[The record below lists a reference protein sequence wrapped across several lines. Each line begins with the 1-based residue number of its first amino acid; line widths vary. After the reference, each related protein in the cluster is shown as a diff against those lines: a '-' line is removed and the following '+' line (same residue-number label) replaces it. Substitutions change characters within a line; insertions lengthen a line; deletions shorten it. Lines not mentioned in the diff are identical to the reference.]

1 MKRKQQTKRILTEKE
16 QKVAI
21 DFLEELIFANTAVP
35 EGFFDKMMKKYEL
48 IVWPEPTHGKGLKP
62 YRTAAECIDW
72 SIPCPSIFGRKK
84 DLAVNT
90 QRRIAR
96 GLEMAPDNG
105 NRKGLYGTSA

>member
-48 IVWPEPTHGKGLKP
+48 MTDPFTGLPWTPKE
-62 YRTAAECIDW
+62 YAKN
-72 SIPCPSIFGRKK
+72 SIEYDRQCMIQKYGHC
-84 DLAVNT
+84 D
-90 QRRIAR
+90 
-96 GLEMAPDNG
+96 GLE
-105 NRKGLYGTSA
+105 